1 MNPLAQYVKKIWD
14 ARYFW
19 SHLALADLR
28 AKFRRSSLG
37 LVWSILN
44 PLLMTLLLTFI
55 MGMIFHSPL
64 GDYAPYVFSGLITWE
79 FIVVSAVMG
88 CSAFIGAEG
97 YIKQFKHPLAIYPL
111 RSTLVAL
118 VNFCLAFIGLLLW
131 VAVWKP
137 HNFGLP
143 TFTLLLTLPLI
154 ALTVWPL
161 AIITAFI
168 NTRFRDF
175 AQLLVIVLQAI
186 WYASPVF
193 FEPKLF
199 KSAGIS
205 FMVDY
210 NPVFH
215 VLNLIRA
222 PLLYGHYPSWT
233 NVEYILI
240 FAAILWSFALYKI
253 HNEEKKMVFYL

>member
-1 MNPLAQYVKKIWD
+1 MSFADYVKKIWD

-28 AKFRRSSLG
+28 AKFRRSTLG

-44 PLLMTLLLTFI
+44 PLFMTLLLTFI
-55 MGMIFHSPL
+55 MGVIFHSPL
-64 GDYAPYVFSGLITWE
+64 GAYAPYVFSGLITWE

-111 RSTLVAL
+111 RNILVAL
-118 VNFCLAFIGLLLW
+118 VNYILAFAGLLLW
-131 VAVWKP
+131 IAIWKP
-137 HNFGLP
+137 SNFGFP
-143 TFTLLLTLPLI
+143 TFTLLFTLPLL
-154 ALTVWPL
+154 ALTIWPL

-168 NTRFRDF
+168 NTKFRDF
-175 AQLLVIVLQAI
+175 SQLLVIALQAI

-193 FEPKLF
+193 FEPKMF
-199 KSAGIS
+199 KGAGLS

-210 NPVFH
+210 NPVYH
-215 VLNLIRA
+215 ILNLIRA
-222 PLLYGHYPSWT
+222 PLLYGQYPSWR
-233 NVEYILI
+233 NIVCILI
-240 FAAILWSFALYKI
+240 FATILWLYALYKI
-253 HNEEKKMVFYL
+253 YTQEKKMVFYL